1 MLRNTR
7 VQMAAV
13 LAVGALLGCL
23 ATSGRLSPFPRAC
36 AGQSLAQT
44 ESSSGAR
51 PACRDEVNRG
61 QLLALAAPEETA
73 AAPEAQTGAQ
83 EIITFVVRLPADAV
97 LEIDGKKT
105 QSTGEERRFETPPLR
120 VGGTY
125 RYTLKATAALDTE
138 AIALPREALSGYFAT
153 HPDIGYVV
161 SLNLSSVIGQR
172 LQLFQAMWLREVQR
186 MVELRCA

>member
-105 QSTGEERRFETPPLR
+105 QATGEERRFETPPLR

-125 RYTLKATAALDTE
+125 QYTLKATSQGKEVTRQINLRHGAENGIDLRPAFGAVAAKQ
-138 AIALPREALSGYFAT
+138 PGSR
-153 HPDIGYVV
+153 
-161 SLNLSSVIGQR
+161 
-172 LQLFQAMWLREVQR
+172 
-186 MVELRCA
+186 